1 MKKKKLTIIISI
13 SAAVLLMIL
22 GGGFY
27 LLKNNNS
34 NQRPGEDINVRGKM
48 RKPDFG
54 QPDRQPDTRGVVKS
68 IVGNEVV
75 VLKIDTPTRGNNAS
89 STTATTEK
97 TKASL
102 SGGGMPQGGGRMGG
116 GMGGPGMEG
125 SDTTRAD
132 MLAKLKEMSTG
143 EETIVIP
150 VGIKMMKFDTTTGS
164 REPVEATLADI
175 TTDKSITVWT
185 SPIATSTAEFVL
197 IN

>member
-1 MKKKKLTIIISI
+1 
-13 SAAVLLMIL
+13 
-22 GGGFY
+22 
-27 LLKNNNS
+27 
-34 NQRPGEDINVRGKM
+34 
-48 RKPDFG
+48 
-54 QPDRQPDTRGVVKS
+54 
-68 IVGNEVV
+68 
-75 VLKIDTPTRGNNAS
+75 
-89 STTATTEK
+89 
-97 TKASL
+97 
-102 SGGGMPQGGGRMGG
+102 MGG

-175 TTDKSITVWT
+175 TADKSITVWT